1 MAIVYAGRTEPG
13 NTNWKQVA
21 NGRGVYVDVD
31 TSDAGFD
38 ETEDVPVYLTS
49 LGGKNQHWATT
60 GATSIYKATHTGFRV
75 FVRWIDSSP
84 ITPDY
89 ANEVEWHINW
99 LGRQE

>member
-1 MAIVYAGRTEPG
+1 MPIAYAGRTEPG
-13 NTNWKQVA
+13 NTDWKQVS

-31 TSDAGFD
+31 TSDASFD
-38 ETEDVPVYLTS
+38 VTKDIPVYITS

-60 GATSIYKATHTGFRV
+60 GATSIYKATHKRFRV
-75 FVRWIDSSP
+75 FVRWIDGSA
-84 ITPDY
+84 ITPEY